1 MLNFLSF
8 LLIQAL
14 CKFLFERWIMLSTGR
29 ITIHWITSFVLVTL
43 IRLITSSSLQTTGAW
58 KNALRSEYTM
68 KDKDKGCRSV
78 QSITREKKSFL
89 KVFVENTTQNP
100 IVATFSLFECI
111 FCCFLVTQILAMPN
125 PYPRSGIGKVC
136 KIKRWKCF
144 WIPRWISWNKFEK
157 FFATDGT
164 VACYQRT
171 KKLLIPPKVTN
182 KQKDNNNYGNRRQT
196 HHIVQ
201 QILSNRKTPLN
212 PCWGERGLFF
222 QMRSSF
228 FLSLGYSSE
237 GTEESDSTVLI
248 ILFPV
253 LAGGLLLTLTAVV
266 FIRKLLKKRHE
277 WKPEGLL
284 INHP

>member
-68 KDKDKGCRSV
+68 KHKDKGCRSV

-89 KVFVENTTQNP
+89 KVFVENTTKNP

-212 PCWGERGLFF
+212 PCGGERGLFF
-222 QMRSSF
+222 SNAIFFFSIFRLFLGGHRRKRLNCVDNSF
-228 FLSLGYSSE
+228 SCSGWRIAVDLDCSGVYSKVAE
-237 GTEESDSTVLI
+237 
-248 ILFPV
+248 
-253 LAGGLLLTLTAVV
+253 
-266 FIRKLLKKRHE
+266 KKTWMETWRFAD
-277 WKPEGLL
+277 
-284 INHP
+284 